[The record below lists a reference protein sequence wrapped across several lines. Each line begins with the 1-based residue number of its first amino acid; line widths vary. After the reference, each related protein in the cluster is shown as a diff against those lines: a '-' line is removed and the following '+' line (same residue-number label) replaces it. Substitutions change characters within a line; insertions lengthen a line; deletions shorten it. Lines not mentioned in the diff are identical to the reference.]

1 MSSHQTIMVALGG
14 NALSPKGEA
23 GTITQQFARTRESLD
38 GIMHFVNL
46 DYNIC
51 ITHGN
56 GPQVGDDLLRMD
68 LTHEQVPPL
77 PLGVCVA
84 GTQGTIGYMIQQSL
98 QNKLREE
105 KLDREIVTLVTQV
118 RVDETD
124 PAITKPTKFIGHTYS
139 KEQAE
144 YFAEQLDWTIAEQN
158 PGEWRRVVPSPAP
171 HYVMHGKSIKAL
183 VDRGTIVLAAG
194 GGGIPVYNDKDYRL
208 KGLDAVIDK
217 DLTAAK
223 LGRVIRAQ
231 ELWIITDIDYVY
243 LRFKK
248 EGQKAIS
255 KMTTIEAKKYLQEGE
270 FKKGSMAPK
279 IKAALYFLKHY
290 GEKVIITSIPS
301 IQKAING
308 KAGTEIISPG
318 DCILAL
324 SAYV

>member
-1 MSSHQTIMVALGG
+1 MTSNTSIMLALGG
-14 NALSPKGEA
+14 NALSPKDQT
-23 GTITQQFARTRESLD
+23 GTIKEQFERTRQSLN
-38 GIMHFVNL
+38 GIMEFIKIGN
-46 DYNIC
+46 NIC

-56 GPQVGDDLLRMD
+56 GPQVGNELLRMD
-68 LTHEQVPPL
+68 LTREEVSPL
-77 PLGVCVA
+77 PLGLCVA
-84 GTQGTIGYMIQQSL
+84 ATQGTIGYMIQQSL
-98 QNKLREE
+98 QNKLRTFE
-105 KLDREIVTLVTQV
+105 LDREVVTLVTQV
-118 RVDETD
+118 RIDEND
-124 PAITKPTKFIGHTYS
+124 SAISNPTKFIGKTYS
-139 KEQAE
+139 EETAKSYANK
-144 YFAEQLDWTIAEQN
+144 LGWDIAEQN
-158 PGEWRRVVPSPAP
+158 PGEWRRVVPSPLP
-171 HYVMHGKSIKAL
+171 DYVMHGKSIKAL

-301 IQKAING
+301 IQKAIKG
-308 KAGTEIISPG
+308 KAGTEIIKSEIG
-318 DCILAL
+318 
-324 SAYV
+324 